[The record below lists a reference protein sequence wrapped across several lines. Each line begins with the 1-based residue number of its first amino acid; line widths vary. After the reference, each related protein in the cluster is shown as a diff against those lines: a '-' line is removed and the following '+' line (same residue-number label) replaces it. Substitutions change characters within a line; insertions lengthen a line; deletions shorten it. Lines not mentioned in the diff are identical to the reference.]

1 MEMKDIIPQVLI
13 FSTQRSGTHLLASF
27 FEQHP
32 QIHVRGEAF
41 LRYERTGTI
50 TENIPGKLNM
60 GILMYNQVLT
70 MESLGGTLLQQ
81 KIIHLLRDPKAVAQS
96 RLQVQADKKVLRKQ
110 YRAHYY
116 EGETLPQG
124 GIPDL
129 SGLEDLA
136 RSIEQEQ
143 VKYKEV
149 LKGVPHLELHYEDF
163 VHPGRSI
170 SILDQDIQVRI
181 LSFLGLPKSGIPLY
195 TKYIK
200 PDTILRKT
208 TKEYGS

>member
-70 MESLGGTLLQQ
+70 MESLGGDSLATEDHPF
-81 KIIHLLRDPKAVAQS
+81 IERP
-96 RLQVQADKKVLRKQ
+96 
-110 YRAHYY
+110 
-116 EGETLPQG
+116 EG
-124 GIPDL
+124 
-129 SGLEDLA
+129 
-136 RSIEQEQ
+136 RC
-143 VKYKEV
+143 
-149 LKGVPHLELHYEDF
+149 
-163 VHPGRSI
+163 
-170 SILDQDIQVRI
+170 
-181 LSFLGLPKSGIPLY
+181 PKSIAG
-195 TKYIK
+195 TSGQK
-200 PDTILRKT
+200 
-208 TKEYGS
+208 GS